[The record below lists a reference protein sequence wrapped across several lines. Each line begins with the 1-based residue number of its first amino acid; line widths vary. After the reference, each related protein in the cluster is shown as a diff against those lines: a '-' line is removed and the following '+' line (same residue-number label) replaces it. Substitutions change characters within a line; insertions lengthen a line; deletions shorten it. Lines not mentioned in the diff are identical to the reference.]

1 MTLEKGTGAQRAA
14 GVIRTG
20 KLAPLQER
28 LKKLGLVSDWDFVLH
43 LPLRYEDET
52 SIRPIAEIAP
62 GGAVQI
68 QGRVVSSQMTMTP
81 RGPQFVAQVSDG
93 TDTIRLRFIHF
104 YPSIQQQL
112 SPGKTVRLFGEPKEA
127 FGGMGLEMIHPRIR
141 VPVENEDSLPK
152 ALTPVYPLGE
162 NVQQAWIRKRIARA
176 LLDLGGMEDLVPAE
190 ITTALGLPGL
200 KASLEFLHHPPA
212 DASASALMDRTDPH
226 WLRLKFDELLAQ
238 QITLRSVR
246 ALATSRKAP
255 KLIAAQGSRFIDA
268 FLSRLPFKPTGAQ
281 LRVWGEI
288 ERDLAR
294 DRPMHRLVQ
303 GDVGSGKTVVAAL
316 AALRAAEAGM
326 QTAFMAPTEILA
338 VQHFRKIAEWLEPL
352 GIRCAWLTGRLKAAE
367 RRESLEA
374 IRSGAAQIAIGT
386 HALIQEKVEFNALG
400 LAIVDEQHRF
410 GVAQRLALRSNPH
423 EPNDQTALKPH
434 LLMLSA
440 TPIPRTLA
448 MSYLADLDVS
458 VIDELPPGRT
468 PVVTKTV
475 RLDRRADVLGVVRAT
490 AESGRQ
496 VYWVCPMIEENET
509 IDLTSAVECKADLV
523 RRLPTLR
530 IGLVHGAMPAE
541 EKNDVMQRFE
551 AGEIDVLVSTV
562 VIEVG
567 VDVPNATLMVIE
579 HAERFGLAQLHQLR
593 GRVGRGAEKSACIL
607 LYDPALSEIGRER
620 LKIIRES
627 TDGFEIARRD
637 LELRGPGEFL
647 GERQSGMPMLRFAD
661 LETDAALLAAA
672 RDAAARMCESD
683 PDRAARHA
691 KRWFSAQSDFL
702 SA

>member
-93 TDTIRLRFIHF
+93 TDTIRVRFIHY
-104 YPSIQQQL
+104 YPSIQLQL

-200 KASLEFLHHPPA
+200 KASLEHQHHPPP

-226 WLRLKFDELLAQ
+226 WQRLKFDELLAQ

-281 LRVWGEI
+281 LRVWCEI

-400 LAIVDEQHRF
+400 LASSTSST
-410 GVAQRLALRSNPH
+410 ASALRSVWRC
-423 EPNDQTALKPH
+423 ARIR
-434 LLMLSA
+434 MS
-440 TPIPRTLA
+440 RT
-448 MSYLADLDVS
+448 
-458 VIDELPPGRT
+458 
-468 PVVTKTV
+468 TK
-475 RLDRRADVLGVVRAT
+475 R
-490 AESGRQ
+490 
-496 VYWVCPMIEENET
+496 P
-509 IDLTSAVECKADLV
+509 
-523 RRLPTLR
+523 
-530 IGLVHGAMPAE
+530 
-541 EKNDVMQRFE
+541 
-551 AGEIDVLVSTV
+551 
-562 VIEVG
+562 
-567 VDVPNATLMVIE
+567 
-579 HAERFGLAQLHQLR
+579 
-593 GRVGRGAEKSACIL
+593 
-607 LYDPALSEIGRER
+607 
-620 LKIIRES
+620 
-627 TDGFEIARRD
+627 
-637 LELRGPGEFL
+637 
-647 GERQSGMPMLRFAD
+647 
-661 LETDAALLAAA
+661 
-672 RDAAARMCESD
+672 
-683 PDRAARHA
+683 
-691 KRWFSAQSDFL
+691 
-702 SA
+702 